1 MREDQHEL
9 ASSYN
14 SLFQYP
20 NNTMNA
26 QWIQFLN
33 SRGAIMADDAVAHFG
48 NPVSE
53 LQTVAQGSI
62 MADLSHL
69 GLLQVAGEDAATF
82 LQGQLTNDVKQLDG
96 TNSQYAGYCTAK
108 GRLLAIFLAF
118 AHHGHFHLQLNGAL
132 KEQITKR
139 LRMFVLRSRVAIAD
153 VSDDIIRIG
162 IAGANTP
169 DLLQQQFGNFPQQP
183 HQLVSLKTVDVIRLP
198 GVAPRFEIFTSPE
211 HAPEIWS
218 NLQQL
223 CTAVGTACWNWLEIQ
238 AGIPDIA
245 PTTQEAFVPQM
256 VNLEALGGISFRKGC
271 YTGQEIV
278 ARTHDLGKV
287 KRHTY
292 LAHIATDL
300 TPQPGDALFGR
311 ETNEAVGQ
319 VVRAA
324 AAPQGGFVVLAELRS
339 ESITAGAIH
348 WPSREGTL
356 LSILELPYPVA

>member
-1 MREDQHEL
+1 
-9 ASSYN
+9 
-14 SLFQYP
+14 
-20 NNTMNA
+20 MNA

-69 GLLQVAGEDAATF
+69 GLLQVAGEDAVTF
-82 LQGQLTNDVKQLDG
+82 LQGQLTNDIKLLDG

-118 AHHGHFHLQLNGAL
+118 AHHDHFHLQLNGAL
-132 KEQITKR
+132 KEQVTKR
-139 LRMFVLRSRVAIAD
+139 LRMFVLRSKVTITD

-169 DLLQQQFGNFPQQP
+169 DILQQLFGNVPQQP
-183 HQLVSLKTVDVIRLP
+183 HQLVNLETANIIRLP
-198 GVAPRFEIFTSPE
+198 GAAAPRFEIFASPE
-211 HAPEIWS
+211 HAPEIW
-218 NLQQL
+218 NKLQQNY
-223 CTAVGTACWNWLEIQ
+223 TAVGAACWNWLEIQ

-245 PTTQEAFVPQM
+245 PSTQEAFVPQM
-256 VNLEALGGISFRKGC
+256 VNLDALGGISFKKGC

-278 ARTHDLGKV
+278 ARTHYLGKV

-292 LAHIATDL
+292 LAYIATDQ
-300 TPQPGDALFGR
+300 TPQPGDTLFGSA
-311 ETNEAVGQ
+311 TSEAVGQ

-324 AAPQGGFVVLAELRS
+324 AAPQGGFVILAELRS
-339 ESITAGAIH
+339 ECIAAGTIH
-348 WPSREGTL
+348 WPSREGTT
-356 LSILELPYPVA
+356 LSMLELPYPVA